1 MDRVCKS
8 CHMYYPLTI
17 YGNSAPFFMNECG
30 HFFCKRC
37 TMHATACYVC
47 HKAMYLAMAIKD
59 GVTYTLDGAR
69 LKRYSQ
75 MHNSRELN
83 NAQLTKL
90 RQFEK
95 VTCFGAR
102 QAANPVSV
110 PSVASTSQCSCA
122 TNCYGYY
129 CELTTQPSREVTVD
143 PTLTDAIQRN
153 NKLMT
158 SPKLSTL
165 PTYYRQ
171 DLENFLCIRPQY
183 TNRQLYQF
191 CLKKPYQEDDK
202 QQLRNILMVFE
213 RSDDGDSGANE
224 AVVRYMVELK
234 GLPEV
239 KVADN
244 DVIIEDAA
252 PVVDV
257 DDDEIDLTTNKAEE
271 HDTTVDREMIN
282 EVDDDDDY
290 DDDEGPQCIF
300 CLNHYKHDPECFL
313 FEKGIIQEDEKQQLR
328 NILMVFERSDLTT
341 NKAEEHDT
349 TVDREMINEVDDD
362 DDYDDDEGPQCIFCL
377 NHYKHDPECF
387 LFEKGIIQED
397 EKHSCAT
404 F

>member
-1 MDRVCKS
+1 
-8 CHMYYPLTI
+8 MYYPLTI

-191 CLKKPYQEDDK
+191 
-202 QQLRNILMVFE
+202 
-213 RSDDGDSGANE
+213 
-224 AVVRYMVELK
+224 
-234 GLPEV
+234 
-239 KVADN
+239 
-244 DVIIEDAA
+244 
-252 PVVDV
+252 
-257 DDDEIDLTTNKAEE
+257 
-271 HDTTVDREMIN
+271 
-282 EVDDDDDY
+282 
-290 DDDEGPQCIF
+290 
-300 CLNHYKHDPECFL
+300 L

-362 DDYDDDEGPQCIFCL
+362 DDYVINEVDDDDDD
-377 NHYKHDPECF
+377 YD
-387 LFEKGIIQED
+387 IIDDEVDDED
-397 EKHSCAT
+397 EDEDEDDDDIIDDEDDDDIIDDEDEP
-404 F
+404 